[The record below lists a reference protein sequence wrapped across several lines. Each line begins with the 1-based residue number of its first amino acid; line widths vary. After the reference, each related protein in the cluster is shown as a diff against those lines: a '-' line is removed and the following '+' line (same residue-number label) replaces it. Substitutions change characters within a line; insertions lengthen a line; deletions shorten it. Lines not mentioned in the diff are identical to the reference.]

1 MEGIQFLKLDVGGA
15 ESSVQASVL
24 AQMGA
29 TVDLRLKLEGI
40 TKTGTAA
47 KPTQSNHKALLVR
60 GSAGASGA
68 RSVPRCHE
76 FVLVD

>member
-15 ESSVQASVL
+15 ESSVQTSVL

-29 TVDLRLKLEGI
+29 TVDFRLKLEGI
-40 TKTGTAA
+40 MKTGTAA
-47 KPTQSNHKALLVR
+47 KQTQIHHKALLVR